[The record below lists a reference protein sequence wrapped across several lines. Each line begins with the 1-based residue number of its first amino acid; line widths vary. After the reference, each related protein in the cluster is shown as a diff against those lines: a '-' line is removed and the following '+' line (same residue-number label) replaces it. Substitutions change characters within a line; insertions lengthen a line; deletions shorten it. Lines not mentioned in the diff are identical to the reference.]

1 MVIIIN
7 EKNFE
12 EKKQEVIDMI
22 YDIKFEDLDPN
33 FVMGLKEGIKM
44 GNHAFECDAC
54 NIFHHLMAM
63 IISSHGLQ
71 SGK

>member
-1 MVIIIN
+1 
-7 EKNFE
+7 
-12 EKKQEVIDMI
+12 MI
-22 YDIKFEDLDPN
+22 HDIKFDDLDPN

-54 NIFHHLMAM
+54 NIFHHLMAI

>member
-7 EKNFE
+7 EKNFA

-22 YDIKFEDLDPN
+22 YDIKFDDLDPD
-33 FVMGLKEGIKM
+33 FVMSLKEGIKM

-54 NIFHHLMAM
+54 NIFHHLMA
-63 IISSHGLQ
+63 IIIDTHRKQ
-71 SGK
+71 MGK